1 MPNSMPNSLFNISTL
16 YYFLLLLLL
25 LTLILLN
32 RYSLF
37 LNTLNSIFFD

>member
-1 MPNSMPNSLFNISTL
+1 MKIPQI
-16 YYFLLLLLL
+16 

-37 LNTLNSIFFD
+37 FNVLGVRQMNACNDARLIRLYKLF